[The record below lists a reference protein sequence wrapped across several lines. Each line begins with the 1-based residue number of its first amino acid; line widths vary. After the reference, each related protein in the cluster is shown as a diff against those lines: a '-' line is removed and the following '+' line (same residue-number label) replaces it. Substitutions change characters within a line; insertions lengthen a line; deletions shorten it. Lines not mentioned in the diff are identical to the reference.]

1 MHRTKRHILLFITIN
16 IFCLQKIEVNA
27 WPGMDGWNIENMK
40 TYNDFQYMYMPET
53 DSITIV
59 GYVGTEEVVVVP
71 SEIDGKCVKEI
82 VNFDDY
88 ANYKWY
94 EPNEAIKEIYIPE
107 GVTSIGGF
115 HNCINVEKVHLSN
128 SMQIIESEAFANCEK
143 LKKITI
149 KGTKVKKIG
158 KKALKMEK

>member
-1 MHRTKRHILLFITIN
+1 MHRAKRHILFLLFITIN
-16 IFCLQKIEVNA
+16 IFCLHKIEVKA

-59 GYVGTEEVVVVP
+59 GYVGTEEIVVVP

-115 HNCINVEKVHLSN
+115 HN
-128 SMQIIESEAFANCEK
+128 
-143 LKKITI
+143 
-149 KGTKVKKIG
+149 
-158 KKALKMEK
+158 